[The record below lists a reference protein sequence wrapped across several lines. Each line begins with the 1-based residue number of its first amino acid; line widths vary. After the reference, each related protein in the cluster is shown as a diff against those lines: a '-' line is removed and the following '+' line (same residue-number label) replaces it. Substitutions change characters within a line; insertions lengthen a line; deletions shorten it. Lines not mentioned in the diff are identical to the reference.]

1 MIDKAKFSSA
11 KLPGFSG
18 AASRVIRGAGFAVVG
33 LLLLL
38 VFWSAGQPADGT
50 EPIALRSE
58 PLPFTPKEFFIA
70 DVTDAREDRSAVARL
85 IPAASATSPLTAARP
100 VDLKGGAV
108 PALKQYIRQ
117 SLPHNP
123 ELRPVTVR
131 LKEMRIS
138 EMPGEKGRVEG
149 KVTIAMAF
157 DTERE
162 GEQINLV
169 EYRGG
174 ARYIRSASQP
184 GVAEPALRQSLAEA
198 LKYLN
203 NWMNQEASRNEKLAR
218 GIKVSFTDYTQ
229 NLAPD
234 TVFYTLDRPLVWDD
248 FRASPTRQSKFAAS
262 VFPSFA
268 YEGQSE
274 VVDGY
279 IHLNLTLKVYVL
291 QHSSWVKEGS
301 KDAYG
306 LNHEQRHFDIVKLVA
321 ERFKQKVQPDSLTLS
336 DYNSI
341 IQYQFIESYR
351 EMNRLQEQYDGETR
365 HGLDKLAQER
375 WNQRIDA
382 ELRALGAKK

>member
-1 MIDKAKFSSA
+1 
-11 KLPGFSG
+11 
-18 AASRVIRGAGFAVVG
+18 
-33 LLLLL
+33 
-38 VFWSAGQPADGT
+38 
-50 EPIALRSE
+50 
-58 PLPFTPKEFFIA
+58 
-70 DVTDAREDRSAVARL
+70 
-85 IPAASATSPLTAARP
+85 
-100 VDLKGGAV
+100 
-108 PALKQYIRQ
+108 
-117 SLPHNP
+117 
-123 ELRPVTVR
+123 
-131 LKEMRIS
+131 
-138 EMPGEKGRVEG
+138 
-149 KVTIAMAF
+149 
-157 DTERE
+157 
-162 GEQINLV
+162 
-169 EYRGG
+169 
-174 ARYIRSASQP
+174 
-184 GVAEPALRQSLAEA
+184 
-198 LKYLN
+198 
-203 NWMNQEASRNEKLAR
+203 
-218 GIKVSFTDYTQ
+218 
-229 NLAPD
+229 
-234 TVFYTLDRPLVWDD
+234 